1 MYRNRL
7 AEVLGSERVS
17 RFETPW
23 VGAPRQAAYAFCPAI
38 LAQGPW
44 QQQLYLA
51 AYAAAREATVRS
63 FRRQACTFSWN

>member
-7 AEVLGSERVS
+7 TQVLGSEAVS
-17 RFETPW
+17 RFETPFPTSRAQ
-23 VGAPRQAAYAFCPAI
+23 GAFAFCPTS
-38 LAQGPW
+38 LVQGAW

-51 AYAAAREATVRS
+51 AYAAAREAAEKS